1 HRNARDPVRARCGRP
16 HHLYGQGADCG
27 GGRAGSDAYRA
38 SFATPAAVPAALS
51 GRLSREVTAMA
62 RNSRAILHSPTSKI
76 LGVLGAVARLQQAS
90 VSAIA
95 DDLGLTLPTA
105 HRICAEI
112 ERVGLLQ
119 RVPGTRLWTVALPM
133 VDIACNA
140 LAAAAGSAT
149 AHAILRRLTRD
160 TGEMCSIGVEVGD
173 EVVYIASAEPP
184 NELTLFFRAG
194 RRTPLYCTSGGR
206 LFLSRLDDTAVR
218 AYLAAA
224 TLTAHTRYTIQ
235 DPQRLAAEIARI
247 RTRGFAMTNQEYVL
261 HIVGAAVPIV
271 TSNASFYGALSI
283 AAPLVRM
290 DAGRLR
296 KTIPALQD
304 AAAQLAQCWA
314 PRQIAKGNASAP
326 ARKPARA
333 AARYR

>member
-1 HRNARDPVRARCGRP
+1 
-16 HHLYGQGADCG
+16 
-27 GGRAGSDAYRA
+27 
-38 SFATPAAVPAALS
+38 
-51 GRLSREVTAMA
+51 MA
-62 RNSRAILHSPTSKI
+62 RNLRASLHSPTSKV

-90 VSAIA
+90 ISAIA
-95 DDLGLTLPTA
+95 EDLGLTLPTT

-149 AHAILRRLTRD
+149 AHAILRRLTHD

-194 RRTPLYCTSGGR
+194 RRAPLYCTSSGR
-206 LFLSRLDDTAVR
+206 LFLSRLDDAAVR
-218 AYLAAA
+218 DYLAAA
-224 TLTAHTRYTIQ
+224 PLAAHTRYTIQ

-247 RTRGFAMTNQEYVL
+247 RMRGFAMTNQEYVL
-261 HIVGAAVPIV
+261 HIVGAAVPISGANG
-271 TSNASFYGALSI
+271 TFYGALSI

-290 DAGRLR
+290 DAARLR
-296 KTIPALQD
+296 RTMPALQD
-304 AAAQLAQCWA
+304 AAAQLARCWA
-314 PRQIAKGNASAP
+314 RQIGKGRASAP
-326 ARKPARA
+326 PREKGRNAL
-333 AARYR
+333 RYR

>member
-1 HRNARDPVRARCGRP
+1 MART
-16 HHLYGQGADCG
+16 L
-27 GGRAGSDAYRA
+27 RA
-38 SFATPAAVPAALS
+38 SL
-51 GRLSREVTAMA
+51 R
-62 RNSRAILHSPTSKI
+62 SPTSKV
-76 LGVLGAVARLQQAS
+76 LGVLGTVARLQQAS

-95 DDLGLTLPTA
+95 EELGLTLPTA

-149 AHAILRRLTRD
+149 AHAILRRLTHD
-160 TGEMCSIGVEVGD
+160 TGEMCSIGVEVAD

-194 RRTPLYCTSGGR
+194 RRAPLYCTSSGR
-206 LFLSRLDDTAVR
+206 LFLSRLDDAAVR

-224 TLTAHTRYTIQ
+224 PLTAHTRYTIQ
-235 DPQRLAAEIARI
+235 DPRRLAAEIARI

-261 HIVGAAVPIV
+261 HIVGAAVPISG
-271 TSNASFYGALSI
+271 SNGTFYGALSI

-290 DAGRLR
+290 DAARLR
-296 KTIPALQD
+296 KTIPTLQE
-304 AAAQLAQCWA
+304 AAMQLAQCWA
-314 PRQIAKGNASAP
+314 PRQIGKGSAAVP
-326 ARKPARA
+326 ARQKARA
-333 AARYR
+333 AVRYR

>member
-1 HRNARDPVRARCGRP
+1 MART
-16 HHLYGQGADCG
+16 
-27 GGRAGSDAYRA
+27 YRA
-38 SFATPAAVPAALS
+38 LL
-51 GRLSREVTAMA
+51 R
-62 RNSRAILHSPTSKI
+62 SPTSKI
-76 LGVLGAVARLQQAS
+76 LGVLGTVARLQQAS

-95 DDLGLTLPTA
+95 EDLGLTLPTA

-119 RVPGTRLWTVALPM
+119 RVLGTRLWTVALPM

-149 AHAILRRLTRD
+149 THAILRRLTCD
-160 TGEMCSIGVEVGD
+160 THEMCSIGVQVGD

-194 RRTPLYCTSGGR
+194 RRAPLYCTSSGR
-206 LFLSRLDDTAVR
+206 LFLSRLDDAAVR

-224 TLTAHTRYTIQ
+224 PLTAHTRYTMQ

-247 RTRGFAMTNQEYVL
+247 RTRGFAITNQEYVL
-261 HIVGAAVPIV
+261 HIVGAAVAIAG
-271 TSNASFYGALSI
+271 SNGAFYGALSI

-290 DAGRLR
+290 DAARLR
-296 KTIPALQD
+296 KTIPVLQD

-314 PRQIAKGNASAP
+314 PRQVGKGPASAP
-326 ARKPARA
+326 AREKARA
-333 AARYR
+333 TARYR

>member
-1 HRNARDPVRARCGRP
+1 MARN
-16 HHLYGQGADCG
+16 
-27 GGRAGSDAYRA
+27 YRA
-38 SFATPAAVPAALS
+38 S
-51 GRLSREVTAMA
+51 
-62 RNSRAILHSPTSKI
+62 LHSPTSKV

-95 DDLGLTLPTA
+95 EDLGLTLPTA

-149 AHAILRRLTRD
+149 AHAILRGLTYD

-184 NELTLFFRAG
+184 NERTLFFRAG
-194 RRTPLYCTSGGR
+194 RRAPLYCTSSGR
-206 LFLSRLDDTAVR
+206 LFLSRQDDAAVR

-224 TLTAHTRYTIQ
+224 ALIAHTRYTIQ

-247 RTRGFAMTNQEYVL
+247 RARGFAMTNQEYVL
-261 HIVGAAVPIV
+261 HIVGAAVPISG
-271 TSNASFYGALSI
+271 SNGTFYGALSI

-290 DAGRLR
+290 DAARLR

-304 AAAQLAQCWA
+304 ASAQLARCWA
-314 PRQIAKGNASAP
+314 PLRIGKGTASVP
-326 ARKPARA
+326 REKARS
-333 AARYR
+333 AARYRRNNTRVV

>member
-1 HRNARDPVRARCGRP
+1 
-16 HHLYGQGADCG
+16 
-27 GGRAGSDAYRA
+27 
-38 SFATPAAVPAALS
+38 
-51 GRLSREVTAMA
+51 MA
-62 RNSRAILHSPTSKI
+62 RNYKASLRSPTSKV
-76 LGVLGAVARLQQAS
+76 LGVLAAVARLQQAS

-95 DDLGLTLPTA
+95 EDLGLTLPTA

-133 VDIACNA
+133 VDIACDA

-149 AHAILRRLTRD
+149 AHAILRRLTHD

-184 NELTLFFRAG
+184 NELTLLFRAG
-194 RRTPLYCTSGGR
+194 RRAPLYCTSSGR
-206 LFLSRLDDTAVR
+206 LFLSRLDDAGVR

-224 TLTAHTRYTIQ
+224 RLTGHTRYTIQ

-261 HIVGAAVPIV
+261 HIVGAAVPISGSHG
-271 TSNASFYGALSI
+271 TFYGALSI

-290 DAGRLR
+290 DAARLR
-296 KTIPALQD
+296 RTIPALQH
-304 AAAQLAQCWA
+304 AAAQLAQCWS
-314 PRQIAKGNASAP
+314 PRQIGKGSAAAP
-326 ARKPARA
+326 AREKRRQ
-333 AARYR
+333 AAR

>member
-1 HRNARDPVRARCGRP
+1 
-16 HHLYGQGADCG
+16 
-27 GGRAGSDAYRA
+27 
-38 SFATPAAVPAALS
+38 
-51 GRLSREVTAMA
+51 MA
-62 RNSRAILHSPTSKI
+62 RKDRVSLRSPTSKV
-76 LGVLGAVARLQQAS
+76 LGVLAAVARLQQAS

-95 DDLGLTLPTA
+95 EDLGLTLPTA

-119 RVPGTRLWTVALPM
+119 RVPGTRLWTVARPM

-140 LAAAAGSAT
+140 LAAAAGSARP
-149 AHAILRRLTRD
+149 HAILRRLTHD

-194 RRTPLYCTSGGR
+194 RRAPLYCTSSGR
-206 LFLSRLDDTAVR
+206 LFLSRLDDAAVR

-224 TLTAHTRYTIQ
+224 PLTAHTRYTIQ
-235 DPQRLAAEIARI
+235 DPQRLVAEIARI

-261 HIVGAAVPIV
+261 HIVGAAVPISG
-271 TSNASFYGALSI
+271 SNGAFYGALSI

-290 DAGRLR
+290 DAARLR
-296 KTIPALQD
+296 RTIPALQD

-314 PRQIAKGNASAP
+314 PQQIGKRTDAPRRKKGRQ
-326 ARKPARA
+326 ARCR
-333 AARYR
+333 

>member
-1 HRNARDPVRARCGRP
+1 
-16 HHLYGQGADCG
+16 
-27 GGRAGSDAYRA
+27 
-38 SFATPAAVPAALS
+38 
-51 GRLSREVTAMA
+51 MA
-62 RNSRAILHSPTSKI
+62 RNDKASLRSPTSKI
-76 LGVLGAVARLQQAS
+76 LGVLGTVARLQQAS

-95 DDLGLTLPTA
+95 EDLGLTLPTA

-133 VDIACNA
+133 VDIASNA
-140 LAAAAGSAT
+140 LAAAAGSAA
-149 AHAILRRLTRD
+149 AHAILRRLTYD

-194 RRTPLYCTSGGR
+194 RRAPLYCTSSGR
-206 LFLSRLDDTAVR
+206 LFLSRLDNAAVR

-224 TLTAHTRYTIQ
+224 PLTTYTRYTIQ

-261 HIVGAAVPIV
+261 HIIGAAVPISGFNG
-271 TSNASFYGALSI
+271 TFYGALSI

-290 DAGRLR
+290 DTARLR
-296 KTIPALQD
+296 KTIPVLQD
-304 AAAQLAQCWA
+304 AAARLAQCWA
-314 PRQIAKGNASAP
+314 PRQIGKGAACAP
-326 ARKPARA
+326 AREKARQ

>member
-1 HRNARDPVRARCGRP
+1 
-16 HHLYGQGADCG
+16 
-27 GGRAGSDAYRA
+27 
-38 SFATPAAVPAALS
+38 
-51 GRLSREVTAMA
+51 MA
-62 RNSRAILHSPTSKI
+62 RNDKASLRSPTSKI
-76 LGVLGAVARLQQAS
+76 LGVLGTVARLQQAS

-95 DDLGLTLPTA
+95 EDLGLTLPTA

-119 RVPGTRLWTVALPM
+119 RVPGTRMWTVALPM
-133 VDIACNA
+133 VDIASNA
-140 LAAAAGSAT
+140 LAAAAGSAA
-149 AHAILRRLTRD
+149 AHAILRRLTYD

-194 RRTPLYCTSGGR
+194 RCPPLYCTSSGR
-206 LFLSRLDDTAVR
+206 LFLSRLDDAAVR

-224 TLTAHTRYTIQ
+224 LLTAYTRYTIQ

-261 HIVGAAVPIV
+261 HIIGAAVPLSGFNG
-271 TSNASFYGALSI
+271 TFYGALSI

-290 DAGRLR
+290 DPARLR
-296 KTIPALQD
+296 KTIPVLQD
-304 AAAQLAQCWA
+304 AAARLAQCWA
-314 PRQIAKGNASAP
+314 PRQIGKGAAGAP
-326 ARKPARA
+326 AREKARQ

>member
-1 HRNARDPVRARCGRP
+1 
-16 HHLYGQGADCG
+16 
-27 GGRAGSDAYRA
+27 
-38 SFATPAAVPAALS
+38 
-51 GRLSREVTAMA
+51 MA
-62 RNSRAILHSPTSKI
+62 RNDKASLRSPTSKI
-76 LGVLGAVARLQQAS
+76 LGVLGTVARLQQAS

-95 DDLGLTLPTA
+95 EDLGLTLPTA

-133 VDIACNA
+133 VDIASNA
-140 LAAAAGSAT
+140 LAAAAGSAA
-149 AHAILRRLTRD
+149 AHAILRRLTYD

-194 RRTPLYCTSGGR
+194 RRAPLYCTSSGR
-206 LFLSRLDDTAVR
+206 LFLSRLDDAAVR

-224 TLTAHTRYTIQ
+224 PLAAYTRYTIQ

-247 RTRGFAMTNQEYVL
+247 RMRGFAMTNQEYVL
-261 HIVGAAVPIV
+261 HIIGAAVPISGFNG
-271 TSNASFYGALSI
+271 TFYGALSI

-290 DAGRLR
+290 DPARLR
-296 KTIPALQD
+296 KTIPVLQD
-304 AAAQLAQCWA
+304 AAARLAQCWA
-314 PRQIAKGNASAP
+314 PRQIGKGAACAP
-326 ARKPARA
+326 ARQ